1 MPIEN
6 FENIT
11 EELTLQDQSIA
22 IKICKALIDRKSQG
36 EYSNASIRRALHKQ
50 GVASLGGPKLRA
62 MVHFM
67 READIPLRE
76 FEVNGYIIATGKG
89 YRFSQIPEEI
99 KSHILSMDQRMRS
112 MYVVRRCAHKKYLA
126 MTGTQIKMEL

>member
-11 EELTLQDQSIA
+11 EELTLQDQSLA
-22 IKICKALIDRKSQG
+22 VKICKALIDRRDQG
-36 EYSNASIRRALHKQ
+36 EYSGAAIRRALHKQ

-67 READIPLRE
+67 RAQDIPRKE
-76 FEVNGYIIATGKG
+76 FQIEGYIIATGKG
-89 YRFSQIPEEI
+89 YRFTQDPNEI
-99 KSHILSMDQRMRS
+99 KTHVLSLDQRTRS
-112 MYVVRRCAHKKYLA
+112 IYAVRRCAHQKYLA
-126 MTGTQIKMEL
+126 MTGTQIKIEF